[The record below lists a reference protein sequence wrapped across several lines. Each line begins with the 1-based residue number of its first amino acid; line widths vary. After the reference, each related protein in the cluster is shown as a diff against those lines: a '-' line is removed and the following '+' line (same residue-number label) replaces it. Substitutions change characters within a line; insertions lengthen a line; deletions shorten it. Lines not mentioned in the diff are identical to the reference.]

1 MTIAFSPKT
10 GRYWDTDTGR
20 LIPRAK
26 VIELRDAETESLGAR
41 LRSLA
46 ESATRKEI
54 TADTFSR
61 LSREALKPAM
71 TRQATLGAGG
81 VSQMSD
87 RQLGT
92 LGTQARLAYGS
103 LRKLTLQ
110 ARRGEITPA
119 QFAARAEQLAGN
131 VTQAFNRAE
140 QLNRAENGY
149 AEGWRSVTS
158 SHPCP
163 DCPGYQ
169 TGGWVPIGEIVPP
182 GYACRCGGR
191 CLCVVKYRQ
200 GKGGDVSKLAEAV
213 LRSQAEALP
222 SDAPSV

>member
-1 MTIAFSPKT
+1 MSIAFSPNL

-20 LIPRAK
+20 MVPRSQ
-26 VIELRDAETESLGAR
+26 VIALRDGEVESVGTR
-41 LRSLA
+41 LRELA
-46 ESATRKEI
+46 EAATRKEI
-54 TADTFSR
+54 SADTFSR
-61 LSREALKPAM
+61 LARETLKPAL

-140 QLNRAENGY
+140 QLNRAENGF
-149 AEGWRSVTS
+149 AEGWRTVESA
-158 SHPCP
+158 HPCP
-163 DCPGYQ
+163 DCPGYE

-182 GYACRCGGR
+182 GYACRCGGN
-191 CLCVVKYRQ
+191 CKCKVKYRQ
-200 GKGGDVSKLAEAV
+200 GGGDVSKLAETV
-213 LRSQAEALP
+213 MYRQTTALP
-222 SDAPSV
+222 SDVPMV